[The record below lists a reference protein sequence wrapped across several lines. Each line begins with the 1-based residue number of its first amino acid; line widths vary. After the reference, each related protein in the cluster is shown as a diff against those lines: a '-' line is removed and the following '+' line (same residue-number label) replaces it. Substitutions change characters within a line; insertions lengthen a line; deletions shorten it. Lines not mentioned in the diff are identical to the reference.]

1 MKRRISVRFGEREL
15 MLLRELTELTDSK
28 ISELIRMFVVKGLD
42 EITDPEGNLKPL
54 GHATHKTR
62 DDP

>member
-1 MKRRISVRFGEREL
+1 MKRRLSVRFGERE
-15 MLLRELTELTDSK
+15 MMQLRELTELTGSK

-42 EITDPEGNLKPL
+42 EITDAEGNLKPL
-54 GHATHKTR
+54 RHATHKTR